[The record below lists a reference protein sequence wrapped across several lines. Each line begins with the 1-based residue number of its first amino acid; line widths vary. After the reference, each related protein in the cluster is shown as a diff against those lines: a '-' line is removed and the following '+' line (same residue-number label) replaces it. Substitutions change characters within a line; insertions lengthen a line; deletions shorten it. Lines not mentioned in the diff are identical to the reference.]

1 MRTLLDTCV
10 LSELRRSTCDQR
22 VRLAVTELDSEE
34 LFVSVISI
42 GEIIKGI
49 ALLDTG
55 KRKQELLRWV
65 HNLEH
70 DYADQLLPVDLEVVR
85 IWGEITAMAQKQGIT
100 IPVCDGLIASTAR
113 RYGLHL
119 MTRNTDDFEPTGV
132 ILINPWQ
139 ENT

>member
-1 MRTLLDTCV
+1 MRTLLDTCI
-10 LSELRRSTCDQR
+10 LSELRRSACDQR
-22 VRLAVTELDSEE
+22 VKLAIAELANEE
-34 LFVSVISI
+34 LFVSMISM

-55 KRKQELLRWV
+55 IRKQELLRWV
-65 HNLEH
+65 RNLEQN
-70 DYADQLLPVDLEVVR
+70 YADRLLPVDLEVVR
-85 IWGEITAMAQKQGIT
+85 IWGEITAMAQKQGFT

-113 RYGLHL
+113 RHGLHL

-139 ENT
+139 ENS